1 MAICGKFR
9 DHKFAAAA
17 CARHHRLGLVT
28 GPGIFNPC
36 LRFIKGAGDV
46 DDGEA
51 RDTRLRR
58 SFISLGRPMYSRL
71 LSCAAAFRLVGLVE
85 RDVLIGKVGVVGE
98 FGLVSFE
105 VQLHR

>member
-1 MAICGKFR
+1 
-9 DHKFAAAA
+9 
-17 CARHHRLGLVT
+17 
-28 GPGIFNPC
+28 
-36 LRFIKGAGDV
+36 
-46 DDGEA
+46 
-51 RDTRLRR
+51 
-58 SFISLGRPMYSRL
+58 MYSRL